1 MKTFLIAG
9 AIVATDAE
17 RETFEDVTPTQFN
30 AFLKSLESG
39 EEIHLDITSVGG
51 DVAAGIAICNLIKKA
66 SAAGHKS
73 TAHVIGA
80 ACSMASAL
88 ACSCDKLTIDSNAF
102 LMVHLPW
109 TMAIGN
115 ALDLRKEAETLDKFR
130 DALVSIYRTKFQ
142 MSDPLIVQMLEA
154 ETWIVGADAAYYN
167 LDAEII
173 QTATPLKVA
182 ASIKRARFAK
192 VPKAI
197 KELIMDEKTKDE
209 VTVETKETVT
219 ETTTTETV
227 TETTT
232 TETTAE
238 EKPEEESPAE
248 EETPEEENEEANI
261 TKAECDKRVSGMQS
275 TMQGKI
281 NALQKEHDARIKDF
295 EIQLETRGEELA
307 KAQAETTRLGAELEK
322 VQREL
327 QKTASAL
334 AQKTETLAKLNANV
348 LTPQEQS
355 SDAVKNWRAA
365 YIAMRNNHKTTKEK

>member
-30 AFLKSLESG
+30 AFLKSLEPN

-51 DVAAGIAICNLIKKA
+51 DVAAGLAICNLIKKA

-73 TAHVIGA
+73 TARVIGA
-80 ACSMASAL
+80 ACSMASAI
-88 ACSCDKLTIDSNAF
+88 ACACDKLAIDSNAF

-109 TMAIGN
+109 TVTMGN

-173 QTATPLKVA
+173 QTATPLEIA
-182 ASIKRARFAK
+182 ASIKHARFAK
-192 VPKAI
+192 MPKAI
-197 KELIMDEKTKDE
+197 KDLIMEEKTKDE

-219 ETTTTETV
+219 ETTTVETV

-232 TETTAE
+232 TETTADE
-238 EKPEEESPAE
+238 TPEEETPAE
-248 EETPEEENEEANI
+248 EETPEEENEEAKI

-295 EIQLETRGEELA
+295 EIQIKARDAELA

-327 QKTASAL
+327 QETASAL

-348 LTPQEQS
+348 LTPN
-355 SDAVKNWRAA
+355 DDPADGWRNLHGKAFFDWVKSHPNAA
-365 YIAMRNNHKTTKEK
+365 K